1 MIVLARGLAQGKY
14 RLEMCLAFC
23 TSNIATYSLNII
35 QYSLS
40 KFFKNQEQKHFLDG
54 PLVIYLNHIGKIKF

>member
-1 MIVLARGLAQGKY
+1 MIVLARGVAQGKY
-14 RLEMCLAFC
+14 RLEMYLAFC
-23 TSNIATYSLNII
+23 PSNIATYSLNII

-40 KFFKNQEQKHFLDG
+40 KIFKKQKRKHFLDG